1 MHHTPLK
8 KGKNLLVIC
17 HSYNNFQK
25 STIEGLSPFFG
36 SIDVLV
42 RTNPFAEVAA
52 YIPIAYLERFKKSYK
67 IDMHQIPQNINVQ
80 LTPIWY
86 LPGDRSYKSLGRKH
100 FFSVDTAI
108 RTHQLEFDL
117 IHAQFTWSAGY
128 VGAKMKEK
136 YNVPFIVTAR
146 GHDIYSLPFKDDDW
160 QNRIE
165 YVLNTADHIT
175 TVSRSNIDCIKK
187 LNVKTPVELIYNGYN
202 QDIFY
207 PKDMLTCRKALN
219 LPNDKKLIL
228 TVGNLEPV
236 KGQKFLIDAMNTII
250 QKRKDVLCII
260 IGAGPLRNVLKRQ
273 IHALGLDGSIILPG
287 QQPHNTISDWINAS
301 DIFVLP
307 SLNEGNPNVMFET
320 LGCGKPFVGT
330 RVGGIPDIITSEQY
344 GFLAEPG
351 NSDELEQKICIA
363 LDKTWNRR
371 NIVDYAEQFAREKMS
386 YKMVDLYNKFL

>member
-1 MHHTPLK
+1 MDHTTLK
-8 KGKNLLVIC
+8 QGKNLLVIS

-25 STIEGLSPFFG
+25 STIEGLSPFFR
-36 SIDVLV
+36 SINVLV

-67 IDMHQIPQNINVQ
+67 IDTHQIPENINVQ

-86 LPGDRSYKSLGRKH
+86 LPGDRSYKSLGNKH
-100 FFSVDTAI
+100 FSSVDKAI
-108 RTHQLEFDL
+108 RTHQLEWDL

-128 VGAKMKEK
+128 VGAKLKEK

-146 GHDIYSLPFKDDDW
+146 GDDIYSLPFKDDDW
-160 QNRIE
+160 QTRIE
-165 YVLNTADHIT
+165 YVLNTADYIT

-187 LNVKTPVELIYNGYN
+187 LHVKTPVELIYNGYN
-202 QDIFY
+202 PDIFY
-207 PKDMLTCRKALN
+207 PKDMVTCRRDLN
-219 LPNDKKLIL
+219 LPSDKKIIL

-250 QKRKDVLCII
+250 QKREDVLCII
-260 IGAGPLRNVLKRQ
+260 VGAGGLRNVLKRQ
-273 IHALGLDGSIILPG
+273 IHALGLDRSIILTG
-287 QQPHNTISDWINAS
+287 EKPHNTIADWINAS

-344 GFLAEPG
+344 GYLVEPG
-351 NSDELEQKICIA
+351 NSDELEQKISIA
-363 LDKTWNRR
+363 LDKSWNRR
-371 NIVDYAEQFAREKMS
+371 SIVDYAEQFAREKMS
-386 YKMVDLYNKFL
+386 YKMIALYNKFI